1 MIKWSSDQIIKLSY
15 SGKDS
20 CEGDSGGPLVFPSFS
35 KLTYY
40 QVGIVSFGSNKCG
53 IGKPS
58 TYTKVT
64 SFLDWIKENLEPWNT
79 KKMELQL
86 SFMNFF
92 IFEKD
97 PSMAHE
103 LFPKII

>member
-1 MIKWSSDQIIKLSY
+1 MASVYPTNRTQVIKWSSDQLIKLSY

-79 KKMELQL
+79 KNK
-86 SFMNFF
+86 
-92 IFEKD
+92 IK
-97 PSMAHE
+97 
-103 LFPKII
+103 KIINP